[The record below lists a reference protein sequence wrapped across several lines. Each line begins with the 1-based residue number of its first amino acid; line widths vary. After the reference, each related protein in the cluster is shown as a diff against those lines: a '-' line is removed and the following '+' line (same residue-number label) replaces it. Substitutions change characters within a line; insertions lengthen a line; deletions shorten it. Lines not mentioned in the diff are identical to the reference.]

1 MELSERHRTGI
12 EPAVDNFLDSLH
24 FAAALAALAR
34 GRVDIRTV
42 KFNIALDSAHF
53 FEFLFGTHNVN
64 FAAVLANP
72 DRKRSPPV
80 SLAGKSPVD
89 NVLEEVAHSARPDRF
104 GHPVNRFVRGDE
116 LLFYRGGLDEPTRSR
131 VI

>member
-24 FAAALAALAR
+24 FTAALAALAR
-34 GRVDIRTV
+34 RGVDIRAME
-42 KFNIALDSAHF
+42 FDIALDSAHF

-72 DRKRSPPV
+72 DRKRSSPV
-80 SLAGKSPVD
+80 SLAGKPPVD
-89 NVLEEVAHSARPDRF
+89 NVLEEVAHSARAYGF
-104 GHPVNRFVRGDE
+104 GHPVHRFVRGDE
-116 LLFYRGGLDEPTRSR
+116 LLFYRGGFDEPTRSR